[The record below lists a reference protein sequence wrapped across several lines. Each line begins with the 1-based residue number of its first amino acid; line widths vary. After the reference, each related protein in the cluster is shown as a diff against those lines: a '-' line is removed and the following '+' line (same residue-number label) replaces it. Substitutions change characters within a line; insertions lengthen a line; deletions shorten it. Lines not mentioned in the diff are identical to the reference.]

1 MTSHSGSSF
10 SDVALPSGVLD
21 IVSRN
26 PLPALI
32 VEVPSERV
40 IAVSPAAQIL
50 FSSQRSEL
58 VGCRVEALTVDT
70 PKGALDLLVAG
81 RLNGYEANHQFRLRD
96 GSSVPLRTWVRT
108 IGEEIP
114 LRHVLF
120 VFTTDSLPAPSATP
134 SLPKDFNALI
144 GTIDA
149 SLKVDRACTD
159 CDTSSSGPMELVGQS
174 IFQIV
179 HVDDLTGLM
188 WALAQ
193 STSTAKGVALH
204 VHVHREHGQ
213 AQLCQLLLLPMD
225 PPPTFAFA
233 LRPIEQSEGLPE
245 SEVDAPS
252 GETRG
257 IDVFGSSRDL
267 ASISETQIPGISEL
281 SARELDVLT
290 RLLAGYRVP
299 AIAKVLFISQSTV
312 RNHLSAIFR
321 KLNVESQ
328 QELIDLVDF
337 RTF

>member
-159 CDTSSSGPMELVGQS
+159 CDTSSSGPM
-174 IFQIV
+174 
-179 HVDDLTGLM
+179 
-188 WALAQ
+188 
-193 STSTAKGVALH
+193 
-204 VHVHREHGQ
+204 
-213 AQLCQLLLLPMD
+213 D

>member
-1 MTSHSGSSF
+1 MTSQFGSGVSY
-10 SDVALPSGVLD
+10 AGLPSGVLD
-21 IVSRN
+21 VVSRN

-40 IAVSPAAQIL
+40 VAVSPAAQDL
-50 FSSQRSEL
+50 FSSRRRRL
-58 VGCRVEALTVDT
+58 VGCTLESLTAET

-81 RLNGYEANHQFRLRD
+81 RLNGYEANHQFRLGD
-96 GSSVPLRTWVRT
+96 GSSVPLQTWVRT

-120 VFTTDSLPAPSATP
+120 LFTTEGMPAASTAPA
-134 SLPKDFNALI
+134 LPKEFNALI

-328 QELIDLVDF
+328 QELIDLL
-337 RTF
+337 RI

>member
-58 VGCRVEALTVDT
+58 VG
-70 PKGALDLLVAG
+70 
-81 RLNGYEANHQFRLRD
+81 
-96 GSSVPLRTWVRT
+96 WVRT

-328 QELIDLVDF
+328 QELIDLL
-337 RTF
+337 RI

>member
-1 MTSHSGSSF
+1 MTSQFGSGVSY
-10 SDVALPSGVLD
+10 AGLPNGVLD
-21 IVSRN
+21 VVSRN

-40 IAVSPAAQIL
+40 VAVSPAAQDL
-50 FSSQRSEL
+50 FSSRRRRL
-58 VGCRVEALTVDT
+58 VGCTLESLTAET

-81 RLNGYEANHQFRLRD
+81 RLNGYEANHQFRLGD
-96 GSSVPLRTWVRT
+96 GSSVPLQTWVRT

-120 VFTTDSLPAPSATP
+120 LFTTEGMPAASTAPA
-134 SLPKDFNALI
+134 LPKEFNALI

-149 SLKVDRACTD
+149 SLRIDRVCND
-159 CDTSSSGPMELVGQS
+159 GDTSLDGPMGLVGQS

-179 HVDDLTGLM
+179 HLEDLTGLM

-204 VHVHREHGQ
+204 VHVHRGHGQ
-213 AQLCQLLLLPMD
+213 AQLCQMLLLPMD

-233 LRPIEQSEGLPE
+233 LRSVEQSETSPE
-245 SEVDAPS
+245 SEVDALL
-252 GETRG
+252 GATRG
-257 IDVFGSSRDL
+257 HDVFGSSHSL
-267 ASISETQIPGISEL
+267 ASISQPQIPGMSEL
-281 SARELDVLT
+281 SSRELDVLT

-328 QELIDLVDF
+328 QELIDLL
-337 RTF
+337 RI

>member
-81 RLNGYEANHQFRLRD
+81 RLNGYEANHQFRLGD
-96 GSSVPLRTWVRT
+96 GSSVPLQTWVRT

-120 VFTTDSLPAPSATP
+120 LFTTEGMPAASTAPA
-134 SLPKDFNALI
+134 LPKEFNALI

-149 SLKVDRACTD
+149 SLRIDRVCND
-159 CDTSSSGPMELVGQS
+159 GDTSLDGPMGLVGQS

-179 HVDDLTGLM
+179 HLEDLTGLM

-204 VHVHREHGQ
+204 VHVHRGHGQ
-213 AQLCQLLLLPMD
+213 AQLCQMLLLPMD

-233 LRPIEQSEGLPE
+233 LRSVEQSEASPE
-245 SEVDAPS
+245 SEVDALL
-252 GETRG
+252 GATRG
-257 IDVFGSSRDL
+257 HDVFGSSHSL
-267 ASISETQIPGISEL
+267 ASISQPQIPGMSEL
-281 SARELDVLT
+281 SSRELDVLT

-299 AIAKVLFISQSTV
+299 AIAKVLFVSQSTV

-328 QELIDLVDF
+328 QELIDLL
-337 RTF
+337 RI